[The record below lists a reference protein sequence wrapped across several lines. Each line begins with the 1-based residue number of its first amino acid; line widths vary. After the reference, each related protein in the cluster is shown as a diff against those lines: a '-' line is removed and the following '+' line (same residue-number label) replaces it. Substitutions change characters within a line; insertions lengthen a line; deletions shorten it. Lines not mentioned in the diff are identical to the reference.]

1 MTKLTDE
8 LLKRI
13 KSGDNE
19 PLGEVFIEHF
29 DYCTQALVN
38 YNKCSIDDAK
48 DVYMDAIQILRD
60 KIIKNQFVDQN
71 MRGFLLTVAK
81 NKLKNK
87 RIKDQRHLEFN
98 IEKVEAYLF
107 EKKGFGNDAKNNLSS
122 DQQYKVDA
130 ILCALKQINDKCQK
144 LIYRHYYEGFS
155 LSELQKEL
163 GYGSYASIKTTID
176 RCRKKLNEIIK
187 NAIGHFNTKKNES

>member
-1 MTKLTDE
+1 MSKLTRE

-19 PLGEVFIEHF
+19 PLGDVFIEHF
-29 DYCTQALVN
+29 DYCTQALVK

-48 DVYMDAIQILRD
+48 DVYMDAIQVLRD

-71 MRGFLLTVAK
+71 MRGYLLTVAK

-87 RIKDQRHLEFN
+87 QLKDHRHLEFN
-98 IEKVEAYLF
+98 LEKVEAYLI
-107 EKKGFGNDAKNNLSS
+107 EKKRFGNEAKYNLSPI
-122 DQQYKVDA
+122 QQQKVDS
-130 ILCALKQINDKCQK
+130 ILLALKKMNDKCQQ

-187 NAIGHFNTKKNES
+187 NSIHHFNTKKDEN